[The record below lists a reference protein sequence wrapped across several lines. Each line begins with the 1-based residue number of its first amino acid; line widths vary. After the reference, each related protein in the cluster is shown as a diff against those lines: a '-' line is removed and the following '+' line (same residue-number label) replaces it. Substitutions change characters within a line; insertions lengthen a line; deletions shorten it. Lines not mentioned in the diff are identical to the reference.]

1 MWRSGPSSQP
11 FPFTTACSSTVR
23 VTDANGCTSL
33 DSAAVVVSVNA
44 LPVATISP
52 STQQAICAGTSVS
65 LTASASVSCL
75 WSNGAIT
82 QTISVNNAGS
92 YTVRVTDANGCTSPD
107 SAAVDVTV
115 NALPVA
121 TINPTGPQAICAGSS
136 VSLTAS
142 AGVSW
147 LWSNGAITQTII
159 VNKAGS

>member
-107 SAAVDVTV
+107 SAAVVVSV

-121 TINPTGPQAICAGSS
+121 TNHPTRPQTTCPCPIANLTSSSS
-136 VSLTAS
+136 VN
-142 AGVSW
+142 W
-147 LWSNGAITQTII
+147 LWSNGAITPT
-159 VNKAGS
+159 